1 LRAGIRVLDL
11 EDNLVK
17 AREVMRFKASH
28 DALTGLWNRGA
39 ILELLQRE
47 VWRTEREGSS
57 LALMLVDLDHFKT
70 VNDTLGHLSGDDALR
85 EVARRISQSVRVY
98 DLVGRYGGEEFLVL
112 LPACD
117 RSAAEER
124 AKRLSAAVAQAPIE
138 TSAGQ
143 TRMTLSVG
151 VISTADAPGNGSIA
165 LLRAADAALYRAKE
179 GGRNRVEFAL
189 PSDLL
194 QLTPTI
200 VG

>member
-1 LRAGIRVLDL
+1 
-11 EDNLVK
+11 
-17 AREVMRFKASH
+17 
-28 DALTGLWNRGA
+28 LWNRGA

-124 AKRLSAAVAQAPIE
+124 AKRLSLAVAQAPIE

-200 VG
+200 AG